1 MRLPGTG
8 WFWATSAVL
17 SVVAVCLSAGRV
29 QADWTYDYQENFST
43 DKAQTDNY
51 FHSIFWPQ
59 GAYPPSEPYLYYQGN
74 GSQRALGFGDHHG
87 ELASLSYRFPI
98 RSPQPKRMISGSL
111 HVDVS
116 SPYSAGMSGY
126 LLYTYSPDG
135 VNWSSPRELT
145 PGTHDIWIESVRGT
159 YYITFL
165 GTDVLIDDLSVDL
178 SEYSATIRVPG
189 DYPTIQRAIDRARD
203 GDVIEVAPDTYT
215 GDGNWDIDF
224 RSKSITVRS
233 AEGPERT
240 IIDCQGSH
248 RGFYFHAG
256 EGPDSVLRG
265 FTIIDGL
272 VTGSEI
278 PSDNANWYS
287 SPAHPVGGGIYCEF
301 SNPSIIDCI
310 IKGCK
315 AEIGGGIGCVSSA
328 PTIVDCLIEQCRAG
342 GQGAAES
349 GGRGAGVGLI
359 RDSVVE
365 LIDCR
370 IEDNMGYYNSL
381 GGGVYCWQSEVFLAG
396 CTLSSNGAS
405 GNILGGGL
413 FGGGSFSDIEMRN
426 CVVSKNTAEIGGGIY
441 ISSNPGSSS
450 DSVRESVS
458 IVNCTVAHNSLSGAS
473 SSGGGI
479 HSVSSDIIIRNSI
492 VWYNDGRAVLLQSPS
507 SNSPVLYSD
516 IQGGYTGQ
524 GNISAN
530 PQFVSVSGDDY
541 HLQSL
546 LGRYDPASDRWF
558 FDNAHS
564 PCIDAGD
571 PQDSVGAEPLTN
583 GKCINMGAYG
593 GTAEASK
600 GEDSWIYHVDG
611 SQGRDSNGGLSRS
624 DAFETIQKAVDAAF
638 PGDIIMVWPGI
649 YREQVLCSGKSV
661 TIQSADDAAVIR
673 APTGYAFSFYTAESS
688 NCIVRNFVIT
698 GCGEAGIFC
707 TSSSPVLTNLTI
719 TNNVFGVRAEGGAD
733 PEIVNCILWDNDNGD
748 LYHCRARYSCV
759 AQADAI
765 TPDSGNLSED
775 PMFADPARGDY
786 HLMSR
791 HGRYSPDT
799 GTWVNDSLTSPC
811 IDAGNPSMEP
821 GREQMPNGGRINV
834 GAYGGTPFASL
845 SRNPW

>member
-1 MRLPGTG
+1 M
-8 WFWATSAVL
+8 
-17 SVVAVCLSAGRV
+17 
-29 QADWTYDYQENFST
+29 
-43 DKAQTDNY
+43 
-51 FHSIFWPQ
+51 
-59 GAYPPSEPYLYYQGN
+59 
-74 GSQRALGFGDHHG
+74 
-87 ELASLSYRFPI
+87 
-98 RSPQPKRMISGSL
+98 
-111 HVDVS
+111 
-116 SPYSAGMSGY
+116 
-126 LLYTYSPDG
+126 
-135 VNWSSPRELT
+135 
-145 PGTHDIWIESVRGT
+145 
-159 YYITFL
+159 
-165 GTDVLIDDLSVDL
+165 
-178 SEYSATIRVPG
+178 
-189 DYPTIQRAIDRARD
+189 
-203 GDVIEVAPDTYT
+203 
-215 GDGNWDIDF
+215 
-224 RSKSITVRS
+224 
-233 AEGPERT
+233 
-240 IIDCQGSH
+240 
-248 RGFYFHAG
+248 
-256 EGPDSVLRG
+256 
-265 FTIIDGL
+265 
-272 VTGSEI
+272 
-278 PSDNANWYS
+278 
-287 SPAHPVGGGIYCEF
+287 
-301 SNPSIIDCI
+301 
-310 IKGCK
+310 
-315 AEIGGGIGCVSSA
+315 
-328 PTIVDCLIEQCRAG
+328 
-342 GQGAAES
+342 
-349 GGRGAGVGLI
+349 
-359 RDSVVE
+359 
-365 LIDCR
+365 
-370 IEDNMGYYNSL
+370 
-381 GGGVYCWQSEVFLAG
+381 
-396 CTLSSNGAS
+396 
-405 GNILGGGL
+405 
-413 FGGGSFSDIEMRN
+413 
-426 CVVSKNTAEIGGGIY
+426 
-441 ISSNPGSSS
+441 
-450 DSVRESVS
+450 
-458 IVNCTVAHNSLSGAS
+458 
-473 SSGGGI
+473 
-479 HSVSSDIIIRNSI
+479 
-492 VWYNDGRAVLLQSPS
+492 
-507 SNSPVLYSD
+507 LYSD

-624 DAFETIQKAVDAAF
+624 DAFETIQKAVDEAF